1 MKKLITILTI
11 TLLSLTAHASD
22 INVTASEAM
31 KNAFAVLNTQSA
43 DDGVKVDKA
52 RLGITAND
60 LEDFLLVNK
69 TKDIDG
75 WLESQKYSWKNKS
88 RTFLQGQLAFD
99 PEIKAWF
106 ATLNDTD
113 KKSICIATKAWLPL
127 LHNGLLTFKMF
138 KDGTLYNNAELR
150 YIDNVVNR
158 YAAHWA
164 LILIADRSKVSKAE
178 VLDYFYGKRLA
189 SGNIAKD
196 YINWFTNNLAKLSID
211 KRKELVVSEL
221 EALAKKIDASNANA
235 IAWYNKLLLLKNVY

>member
-1 MKKLITILTI
+1 MKKVITILTI
-11 TLLSLTAHASD
+11 TLLSLTVYASD

-31 KNAFAVLNTQSA
+31 KNAFAVLNTQSV

-52 RLGITAND
+52 TLGITAND
-60 LEDFLLVNK
+60 VKDFLLANK

-75 WLESQKYSWKNKS
+75 WLESQNYSWNKQS
-88 RTFLQGQLAFD
+88 RRFLQVQLVFD

-106 ATLNDTD
+106 ATLNDAD

-127 LHNGLLTFKMF
+127 VYNGLLTFKMF

-164 LILIADRSKVSKAE
+164 LILIADKSRVSRAE

-189 SGNIAKD
+189 SGNVAKD
-196 YINWFTNNLAKLSID
+196 YINWFTNNLSKLSID
-211 KRKELVVSEL
+211 KRKELVVNEL
-221 EALAKKIDASNANA
+221 EALAKKMDASNANA
-235 IAWYNKLLLLKNVY
+235 IAWYNRLVLLKNAY